1 MIATLTVPPGETA
14 AFAGEN
20 CRVTAVAVGMEVG
33 VGGKG
38 VDVAVGVIVGDDVTV
53 AVMVAD
59 GATVG
64 DDVAVAVGPLKAAEI
79 TSRDAPEPGVA
90 RMNVFAPVPL
100 SPPSMVRLRVAP
112 VALNAEE
119 RSAVLALE
127 RLKAKY
133 PCWSTPLIRV
143 ENGALFDPLTVR
155 VA

>member
-1 MIATLTVPPGETA
+1 MVVLAGTTATRSTFTVPPGDTAET
-14 AFAGEN
+14 AGEN
-20 CRVTAVAVGMEVG
+20 CSVTGSPVGTGVG
-33 VGGKG
+33 VGPLGVAVEVA
-38 VDVAVGVIVGDDVTV
+38 VDVFGVSV
-53 AVMVAD
+53 
-59 GATVG
+59 
-64 DDVAVAVGPLKAAEI
+64 AEI
-79 TSRDAPEPGVA
+79 TARDSPDPGVA

-143 ENGALFDPLTVR
+143 ENGALVKLPTVR